1 MVPSPAVRI
10 AHTADLTPA
19 ERARIRDLLDAAF
32 EGDFAD
38 EDWEHALGGVHALIR
53 DADGLLIAHGSVVQ
67 RQVRHAD
74 RSYRAG
80 YVEGVAV
87 RADRRREGLGHRV
100 MAALERVIDAAYDFG
115 ALSASDAGAALY
127 AARGWRVWPGR
138 LGALGPD
145 GPVALPEE
153 EGSTYVRP
161 AAGHSLPDPA
171 HPLSFDWRN
180 GDLL

>member
-1 MVPSPAVRI
+1 MTEPAARTVPTFEL
-10 AHTADLTPA
+10 TAA
-19 ERARIRDLLDAAF
+19 ERAEIRDLLDAAF

-38 EDWEHALGGVHALIR
+38 EDWEHTLGGVHALIR
-53 DADGLLIAHGSVVQ
+53 DTDGLLIAHGSVVQ
-67 RQVRHAD
+67 RSVLHAG

-87 RADRRREGLGHRV
+87 RADHRRGGLGHRI
-100 MAALERVIDAAYDFG
+100 MAALEHVIDAAHDFG

-127 AARGWRVWPGR
+127 AARGWQIWSGR
-138 LGALGPD
+138 LIALGPD
-145 GPVALPEE
+145 GPLALPEE

-161 AAGHSLPDPA
+161 AAGHPLPAPA
-171 HPLSFDWRN
+171 HPLAFDWRN

>member
-1 MVPSPAVRI
+1 MTEPAAR
-10 AHTADLTPA
+10 TAPTFELAAA
-19 ERARIRDLLDAAF
+19 ERAEIRDLLDAAF

-38 EDWEHALGGVHALIR
+38 EDWEHTLGGVHALIR
-53 DADGLLIAHGSVVQ
+53 DADGHLIAHGAVVQ
-67 RQVRHAD
+67 RRVLHAD

-87 RADRRREGLGHRV
+87 RADHRRGGLGHRI
-100 MAALERVIDAAYDFG
+100 MAALEHVIDAAHDFG

-127 AARGWRVWPGR
+127 AARGWQIWPGR
-138 LGALGPD
+138 LTALGPD
-145 GPVALPEE
+145 GPLPLPEE

-161 AAGHSLPDPA
+161 AAGHPLPAPA
-171 HPLSFDWRN
+171 HALAFDWRN

>member
-1 MVPSPAVRI
+1 MTEPAAR
-10 AHTADLTPA
+10 TAPTFELTAA
-19 ERARIRDLLDAAF
+19 ERAEIRDLLDAAF

-38 EDWEHALGGVHALIR
+38 EDWEHTLGGVHALIR
-53 DADGLLIAHGSVVQ
+53 DADGHLIAHGAVVQ
-67 RQVRHAD
+67 RRVLHAD

-87 RADRRREGLGHRV
+87 RADRRRGGLGHRI
-100 MAALERVIDAAYDFG
+100 MAALEHVIDAAHDFG

-127 AARGWRVWPGR
+127 AARGWQIWPGR
-138 LGALGPD
+138 LTALGPD
-145 GPVALPEE
+145 GPLPLPDE

-161 AAGHSLPDPA
+161 AAGQRLPAPA
-171 HPLSFDWRN
+171 HALAFDWRN

>member
-1 MVPSPAVRI
+1 MTEPAVR
-10 AHTADLTPA
+10 TAPTFELTPA
-19 ERARIRDLLDAAF
+19 ERAEIRDLLDTAF

-67 RQVRHAD
+67 RRVLHTD

-87 RADRRREGLGHRV
+87 RADHRREGLGHRV
-100 MAALERVIDAAYDFG
+100 MAALEHVIDAAHDFG

-127 AARGWRVWPGR
+127 EARGWQVWPGR
-138 LGALGPD
+138 LTALGPD
-145 GPVALPEE
+145 GPLPLPEE

-161 AAGHSLPDPA
+161 AAGRPLPAPA
-171 HPLSFDWRN
+171 HPLAFDWRN

>member
-1 MVPSPAVRI
+1 MTEPAVR
-10 AHTADLTPA
+10 TAPTFELTAA
-19 ERARIRDLLDAAF
+19 ERAEIRDLLDAAF

-67 RQVRHAD
+67 RRVLHAD

-87 RADRRREGLGHRV
+87 RAGRRRGGLGHRI
-100 MAALERVIDAAYDFG
+100 MAALEHVIDSAHDFG

-127 AARGWRVWPGR
+127 TARGWRIWPGR
-138 LGALGPD
+138 LTALGPD
-145 GPVALPEE
+145 GPLPLPEE

-161 AAGHSLPDPA
+161 AAGNPLPGPA
-171 HPLSFDWRN
+171 HALAFDWRN